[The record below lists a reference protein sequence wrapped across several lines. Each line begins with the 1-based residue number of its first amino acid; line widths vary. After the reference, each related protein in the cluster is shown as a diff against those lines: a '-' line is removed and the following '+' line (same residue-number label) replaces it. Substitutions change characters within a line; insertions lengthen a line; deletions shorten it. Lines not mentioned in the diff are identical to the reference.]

1 MKREAD
7 KAIIEQLK
15 NQILSLQG
23 NRVSGQ
29 QPLSV
34 DLSAVGSS
42 FPESVFS
49 YAAVHQFIS
58 SSPEAAACTCGF
70 MSVILSRLMQQSG
83 ACLWISTKRNI
94 FPPALKAYGV
104 EPGQISF
111 VDMSRAKDAL
121 WAIEESLKCTA
132 LSAVVGE
139 IGELDFDESRR
150 LQLAVE
156 KSQVTGFI
164 HCYKPK
170 AKNIVAC
177 TTRWKITPIPSEAIN
192 NMPGLGFP
200 RWNVELQKIRNGK
213 PGSWQVQWSPKGLEF
228 LESKSAIIPQIH
240 KRLTG

>member
-1 MKREAD
+1 MKRGAD

-23 NRVSGQ
+23 NKASIQ
-29 QPLSV
+29 QPASM
-34 DLSAVGSS
+34 DLGLVESS

-49 YAAVHQFIS
+49 HAAVHQFVS
-58 SSPEAAACTCGF
+58 SSFETAACTCGF
-70 MSVILSRLMQQSG
+70 ISVILAKLMQQGGS
-83 ACLWISTKRNI
+83 CLWISTKRSI

-104 EPGQISF
+104 EPSRILF
-111 VDMSRAKDAL
+111 IDASRAKDAL

-139 IGELDFDESRR
+139 ISELDFDESRR

-164 HCYKPK
+164 HCYKPRP
-170 AKNIVAC
+170 KNIVAC
-177 TTRWKITPIPSEAIN
+177 TTRWKITPTPSEPIN

-200 RWNVELQKIRNGK
+200 RWNVELQKIKNGK
-213 PGSWQVQWSPKGLEF
+213 PGSWRVQWSPKGFEF

-240 KRLTG
+240 KRLAG